1 MGTYCGMNERDLF
14 DMEYRT
20 LQHTK
25 LQGDKSLPLAR
36 HVALITGAAGAI
48 GSGIA
53 QELLEQGCHVAVT
66 DLPGEALTG
75 LVAELKARFGA
86 RVMGVP
92 LDITDPGSV
101 REGFGA
107 VIRSLGRNRSG
118 RF

>member
-1 MGTYCGMNERDLF
+1 MGAYCGMDERDLF

-53 QELLEQGCHVAVT
+53 AGIV
-66 DLPGEALTG
+66 
-75 LVAELKARFGA
+75 GA
-86 RVMGVP
+86 RLSCRPHRSAGGRA
-92 LDITDPGSV
+92 DTGSSQNS
-101 REGFGA
+101 RPALERAYSELPWTSQTLSLWWRISEPSDAHGA
-107 VIRSLGRNRSG
+107 EST
-118 RF
+118 